1 MKIFLLV
8 QFAKDISKIDL
19 IGIIFG
25 HIIFGIAMTQLLD
38 WSWLKNLMN
47 EKDKEK
53 MLNGYNWKDL
63 LVDVSIIS
71 VVLGILFLIISA
83 FIWNN
88 IH

>member
-1 MKIFLLV
+1 MKIFLFVELS
-8 QFAKDISKIDL
+8 KDISKFDL

-25 HIIFGIAMTQLLD
+25 HIIFAIALTQLLD

-47 EKDKEK
+47 EEDKEK
-53 MLNGYNWKDL
+53 MLKSYNWKDL

-83 FIWNN
+83 FI
-88 IH
+88 

>member
-1 MKIFLLV
+1 MQIFLLV
-8 QFAKDISKIDL
+8 EIAKDISKIDL

-25 HIIFGIAMTQLLD
+25 HIIFGIALTQLLD

-47 EKDKEK
+47 EEDKEK
-53 MLNGYNWKDL
+53 MLKSYNWKDL

-83 FIWNN
+83 FL
-88 IH
+88 